1 MILFYDFL
9 VVTLATE
16 SRHLSILYKSLDEGV
31 NELHL
36 TNHSELKKKQLKL

>member
-9 VVTLATE
+9 MVSLATE
-16 SRHLSILYKSLDEGV
+16 SRHLSILNKSLDEGV

-36 TNHSELKKKQLKL
+36 TNHSKLKNKQLKL